1 MAEENLKQEI
11 AELNQKVDLLL
22 EYVNQQRL
30 SAKSIEDLLND
41 GAIIGKDVYDSTVDE
56 LDKRQVEVNPAELT
70 NLGVSFLRNINN
82 FNLIMNS
89 FESLVD
95 LSKDLTPII
104 NESLI
109 DLTKW
114 MAEMEAKGYFD
125 LLNKLKE
132 ISDEVLSQIKLED
145 LQKFQE
151 QLPQWIS
158 LIKSLSSEK
167 LLFIGNSVNHSIN
180 TTDMENI
187 KPLGALGLLRSLNHP
202 EMKKTLGL
210 MVSLAKN
217 FNQQQ

>member
-56 LDKRQVEVNPAELT
+56 LDKRQVEVHPTELT

-132 ISDEVLSQIKLED
+132 ISDEVLSQVKLED

-151 QLPQWIS
+151 QLPQWIE
-158 LIKSLSSEK
+158 LVKSLSSEK
-167 LLFIGNSVNHSIN
+167 LLFIGKSVNQSIN
-180 TTDMENI
+180 NTDLENI
-187 KPLGALGLLRSLNHP
+187 QPLGALGLLRSLNHP

-217 FNQQQ
+217 FNKQ